1 MVKMVVAIVLKHA
14 IQLTPTSLRSL
25 FSAYK
30 FYQKSDSGSSRKL
43 FRFSLIQLPI
53 LMVLFFVN
61 KKEWIS
67 KKENTNNR
75 IANVSPPLESSI
87 VKPTV
92 DAVL

>member
-1 MVKMVVAIVLKHA
+1 MFL
-14 IQLTPTSLRSL
+14 
-25 FSAYK
+25 AYK

-67 KKENTNNR
+67 KQENTNKL
-75 IANVSPPLESSI
+75 ANVSQQQQQPPSLENSI
-87 VKPTV
+87 VAPTV
-92 DAVL
+92 EAVL

>member
-1 MVKMVVAIVLKHA
+1 MFL
-14 IQLTPTSLRSL
+14 
-25 FSAYK
+25 AYK

-67 KKENTNNR
+67 KQENTNKL
-75 IANVSPPLESSI
+75 ANVSQQQQQQPSLENSI
-87 VKPTV
+87 VAPTV
-92 DAVL
+92 EAVL